1 MTDQNSYQELSKL
14 LGAPT
19 SKILPRIIEKI
30 ADEKEIKI
38 LLAAFPAATVPELSN
53 KTGITQEKVEEM
65 VKTLFLKG
73 LLFISKK
80 EG

>member
-30 ADEKEIKI
+30 TDEKEIKI

-53 KTGITQEKVEEM
+53 ETRSYGLGI
-65 VKTLFLKG
+65 FPIINPPSGG
-73 LLFISKK
+73 L
-80 EG
+80 